1 MPNYQGVWSLSTQFQ
16 NASGWPS
23 PPVENAAVLLGG
35 YFTGFVATDNI
46 GYVSLITATSSESS
60 FGTLSSSNYRSSG
73 AFANGTRAFV
83 AGGRNSG
90 GLLNTI
96 EFVTFA
102 AGGSAT
108 DFGDRTVSG
117 QNIGACNSDTRGVMG
132 YADYGSGASAK
143 TIDYVTMASA
153 GNATDFGD
161 FTANPSG
168 SNNLACSSP
177 TRGLWS
183 YHSTSG
189 SVTEIDYITIASAG
203 NASSFGDLANT
214 NSSSAAAFSSNTRG
228 IIVSGGINVNSSNA
242 ATNTMEYVTIA
253 STGNATDFGDLSYA
267 GGWWPQGT
275 SNKIKGVT
283 MGGRDL
289 SNSTEYAN
297 MDVVTIATTGNGTDF
312 GDMAQIRYTGG
323 CAGGRNGG
331 LS

>member
-1 MPNYQGVWSLSTQFQ
+1 MPNYQGVWSLSTVYQAVG
-16 NASGWPS
+16 NGNWYT
-23 PPVENAAVLLGG
+23 PPVEDAAVLLGG
-35 YFTGFVATDNI
+35 YFSGFVATDNI
-46 GYVSLITATSSESS
+46 GYVSLATATSSESS
-60 FGTLSSSNYRSSG
+60 FGTLSNSNYRTSG

-83 AGGRNSG
+83 AGGRNTG
-90 GLLNTI
+90 GLINTI

-102 AGGSAT
+102 TGGAAT
-108 DFGDRTVSG
+108 DFGDRTVVC
-117 QNIGACNSDTRGVMG
+117 QNVGACNSDTRGVMA
-132 YADYGSGASAK
+132 YQDYTTGN

-153 GNATDFGD
+153 GNALDFGD
-161 FTANPSG
+161 LTNSTNG
-168 SNNLACSSP
+168 QNNLSCSSP

-183 YHSTSG
+183 YHTTTG
-189 SVTEIDYITIASAG
+189 SVTQIDYVTIASAG
-203 NASSFGDLANT
+203 NATSFGSLANT
-214 NSSSAAAFSSNTRG
+214 NSSAAAAFSSNTRG

-267 GGWWPQGT
+267 GGFWPQGT